1 MHSQIKVHLRD
12 SELAPE
18 HFKGILADYMVEN
31 NQMKGSKQ
39 DGVNDKLEEMAVE
52 IDVRMQRTIFVCKI
66 TTI

>member
-1 MHSQIKVHLRD
+1 
-12 SELAPE
+12 
-18 HFKGILADYMVEN
+18 MVEK
-31 NQMKGSKQ
+31 NQIKGSKQ

>member
-31 NQMKGSKQ
+31 NQIKGSKQ
-39 DGVNDKLEEMAVE
+39 DSAELEEMAVE
-52 IDVRMQRTIFVCKI
+52 IDVTMQRTIFVCKI

>member
-18 HFKGILADYMVEN
+18 HFKGILAEN
-31 NQMKGSKQ
+31 NQILEKGSR
-39 DGVNDKLEEMAVE
+39 LEEMAVE
-52 IDVRMQRTIFVCKI
+52 IDVTMQRTIFVCKI